1 MGGHDRRQQP
11 PLVANRAA
19 TVVLQRWLPSGVGS
33 ARSLSGSWGC
43 ARPSQPAKE
52 SEDDASSIHFHRPSL
67 STRSRLSTP
76 SDCTIPWTAQINFRE
91 MHNEVAPIRSGNKWK
106 RSWVGPFRTR
116 PFATS
121 LWPADAPTE
130 TPPSRTRTP
139 PAGVHPLGRDA
150 VCSAVLD
157 RRVPSRGSRRQ
168 PPASR
173 GNAIPLSR
181 CLLRSQVLPTR
192 NTPRPHPCPVGRP
205 LVGGR
210 SGHGGGGGKGKREEH
225 PAPLRAA
232 AAAAS
237 GRGSGGRTRRTGS
250 RSPHRD
256 GGLGRGAG
264 GSRARGTAAQRL
276 GGGADGS
283 GGPGAWR
290 SAKGQGGGRV
300 RRRAQHVR
308 RAAKGGAARGTRGAV
323 RGDPS
328 LFTPAGAARPSAAPS
343 ADHRGGRCRPS
354 RAAAE
359 LGGRWGIRPCPPH
372 GGVARAPEGVG
383 GADEPPPFPLT
394 PPPPAAAGRGA
405 A

>member
-76 SDCTIPWTAQINFRE
+76 SDCTIPWTSQINFRE
-91 MHNEVAPIRSGNKWK
+91 MHTKVAPIRSGNKWK

-173 GNAIPLSR
+173 GNAIPLGR

-192 NTPRPHPCPVGRP
+192 NTPRPQPCPVGRP

-210 SGHGGGGGKGKREEH
+210 SGHGGGGGKGKRENI
-225 PAPLRAA
+225 PRRCGPPRPPRLGAA
-232 AAAAS
+232 AAGGRAAPAAAPPTGTGDWGGGQVARERGGRQRNGWEAGQTEAEGQ
-237 GRGSGGRTRRTGS
+237 GRGRVRKARAVDGCAGGHSTCGVRQKGELREAPVARSVATRLYSPRPGRLAQVRHHPPTTAADAAGRRGRQRSWAEGGGYGPARRTAAWPAHPKALGGRTSHPRS
-250 RSPHRD
+250 R
-256 GGLGRGAG
+256 
-264 GSRARGTAAQRL
+264 
-276 GGGADGS
+276 
-283 GGPGAWR
+283 
-290 SAKGQGGGRV
+290 
-300 RRRAQHVR
+300 
-308 RAAKGGAARGTRGAV
+308 
-323 RGDPS
+323 
-328 LFTPAGAARPSAAPS
+328 
-343 ADHRGGRCRPS
+343 
-354 RAAAE
+354 
-359 LGGRWGIRPCPPH
+359 
-372 GGVARAPEGVG
+372 
-383 GADEPPPFPLT
+383 
-394 PPPPAAAGRGA
+394 
-405 A
+405 